1 MIASVDIQRDVPGMV
16 YGGYDIATAL
26 RNIEDIAFYR
36 IGGTR
41 ITRLYNNVYAY
52 AYVCTY
58 NNYSIMS
65 SLWDSCC
72 IRSGG

>member
-41 ITRLYNNVYAY
+41 ITRLYNNMCMHMHMYTHTIIIV
-52 AYVCTY
+52 
-58 NNYSIMS
+58 S
-65 SLWDSCC
+65 
-72 IRSGG
+72 